1 MLQHSRSVR
10 NVQVAHMQRSVE
22 PMVQLRGAGVSKWV
36 DEDMILE
43 ISKICECLSGN
54 NFEKLV
60 SDGNF
65 DANESEGVKRNI
77 LEYLCGDVLDERAL
91 KRIGIPGRDYIV
103 GHAQLY
109 EIAPGAPSEFSKRI
123 QLDLIV
129 DGIESDLTL
138 VMHAYKR
145 SEGGVV
151 HIYDAYTL

>member
-1 MLQHSRSVR
+1 M
-10 NVQVAHMQRSVE
+10 N
-22 PMVQLRGAGVSKWV
+22 KWITG
-36 DEDMILE
+36 DMILE
-43 ISKICECLSGN
+43 ISKICEYLSIN

-65 DANESEGVKRNI
+65 YANESEGVKRNI
-77 LEYLCGDVLDERAL
+77 LEYLCGDVMDERAL
-91 KRIGIPGRDYIV
+91 KRIGIPGHDYIV

-123 QLDLIV
+123 QLDLII
-129 DGIESDLTL
+129 DGVESDLAL

-151 HIYDAYTL
+151 RIYDAYTL